1 MKSTF
6 QQQPNF
12 LSRSKIPNR
21 TQKIKKIFDLEEDK
35 NQSPVKPKDLL
46 TIKYNQTIYFQNNN
60 QKNEDI
66 NNYLSKAI
74 TKNNNNNDKI
84 LLNFNI
90 NNNYYT
96 SFKSFN
102 NNNNNNNYINS
113 FNKTH
118 SAISLSKEYQKP
130 LNKNPFSIN
139 NSNNILIRTSSIN
152 NNNNNNNKNFSSSN
166 ISLKRVNS
174 KESTNSNGLLYIN
187 CMNCGN
193 SIPADNI
200 EEHSKTCVKVSEE
213 ILKNDNNKNEIF
225 SINFKLKKLKEHLT
239 SINTGEIKIPTNIE
253 KEISFISTVLLEYVN
268 ECINLE
274 NINLNNIKNFKKI
287 LKNLEMLSLTYKTS
301 MSSMILI
308 DRSKILVNE
317 KLKVFKNEYR
327 NIVNNRKINN
337 SISKNEINNKIEIEM
352 KNKMKLLEKITQQTE
367 FEKTKVKNL
376 RKSATPKDRPSL
388 NQINFNFNNKRN
400 EINNNNK
407 NEINNNK
414 NEINNNK
421 IEINN
426 KNEIN
431 NNKNEINNNKNEIN
445 NIKNE
450 INNNNNN
457 EKENEKY
464 KYKNNNVNMSSDEKD
479 DSILND
485 NNVSNIKYINTENKL
500 DEILSDVDAKSNN
513 NMSIN
518 TSMSNMSNLSEMNEI
533 LTGGF
538 YNNNNNKDINFNFG
552 TFASDE
558 NNNNNENNEDV
569 NYNVKNNNL
578 KKLFFRE
585 VFKIKFEKIHNTHV
599 GQKIDSKYIWE
610 ECCKQKIPRNKWQQ
624 FIFQELSN
632 PRKYLELKKNSLMK
646 KNNPNMFIIDEE
658 K

>member
-102 NNNNNNNYINS
+102 NNNNNNNNYINS

-152 NNNNNNNKNFSSSN
+152 NNNNKNLSN

-174 KESTNSNGLLYIN
+174 KESTNSNSLLYIN

-274 NINLNNIKNFKKI
+274 TINLNNIKNFKKI

-337 SISKNEINNKIEIEM
+337 SINKNEINNKIEIEM

-388 NQINFNFNNKRN
+388 NQINFNANFNNNKN
-400 EINNNNK
+400 ENKNDNNNNKNENNNNK

-414 NEINNNK
+414 NEINNK
-421 IEINN
+421 SV
-426 KNEIN
+426 
-431 NNKNEINNNKNEIN
+431 
-445 NIKNE
+445 

-485 NNVSNIKYINTENKL
+485 NNVSNIKYLNTENKL

-538 YNNNNNKDINFNFG
+538 YNNNKDINFNFG

-558 NNNNNENNEDV
+558 NNNNNNNNDNNEDV

>member
-102 NNNNNNNYINS
+102 NNNNNNNNNYIN

-152 NNNNNNNKNFSSSN
+152 NNNNNNFSSSN

-274 NINLNNIKNFKKI
+274 NVNLNNIKNFKKI

-421 IEINN
+421 
-426 KNEIN
+426 
-431 NNKNEINNNKNEIN
+431 
-445 NIKNE
+445 NE

-538 YNNNNNKDINFNFG
+538 YNNNNKDINFNFG

>member
-1 MKSTF
+1 
-6 QQQPNF
+6 
-12 LSRSKIPNR
+12 
-21 TQKIKKIFDLEEDK
+21 
-35 NQSPVKPKDLL
+35 
-46 TIKYNQTIYFQNNN
+46 
-60 QKNEDI
+60 
-66 NNYLSKAI
+66 
-74 TKNNNNNDKI
+74 
-84 LLNFNI
+84 
-90 NNNYYT
+90 
-96 SFKSFN
+96 
-102 NNNNNNNYINS
+102 
-113 FNKTH
+113 
-118 SAISLSKEYQKP
+118 
-130 LNKNPFSIN
+130 
-139 NSNNILIRTSSIN
+139 
-152 NNNNNNNKNFSSSN
+152 
-166 ISLKRVNS
+166 
-174 KESTNSNGLLYIN
+174 
-187 CMNCGN
+187 MNCGN

-274 NINLNNIKNFKKI
+274 TINLNNIKNFKKI

-337 SISKNEINNKIEIEM
+337 SINKNEINNKIEIEM

-388 NQINFNFNNKRN
+388 NQINFNANFNNNKN
-400 EINNNNK
+400 ENNNNK
-407 NEINNNK
+407 NENK
-414 NEINNNK
+414 NEINNKN
-421 IEINN
+421 EN

-445 NIKNE
+445 NKSV

-485 NNVSNIKYINTENKL
+485 NNV
-500 DEILSDVDAKSNN
+500 DAKSNN

-538 YNNNNNKDINFNFG
+538 YNNNNKDINFNFG

-558 NNNNNENNEDV
+558 NNNNNNNDNNEDV

-610 ECCKQKIPRNKWQQ
+610 ECCKQKIPKNKWQQ